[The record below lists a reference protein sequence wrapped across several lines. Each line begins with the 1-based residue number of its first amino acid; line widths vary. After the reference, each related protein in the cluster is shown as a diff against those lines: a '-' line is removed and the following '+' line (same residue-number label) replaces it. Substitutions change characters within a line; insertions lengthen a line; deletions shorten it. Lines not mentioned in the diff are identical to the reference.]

1 MEVGRRCTA
10 RNGGVVSGSVWES
23 RMKSDEVKGGI
34 KVFNGEE
41 TTSEENNVDKKPRP
55 KQSLVGVSGKRKT
68 WKSENL
74 EGAEKNPIQI
84 VRQRSEQT
92 KNLGEQCK
100 ELSVSADGIKKSPVV
115 QQKKTRSEVGKELRM
130 SVDGIERSPIQKMK
144 TRSEDSKEL
153 NVIVDKTERNPIQI
167 RKAKSESQKLV
178 GQSPRES
185 GGDGDGDGIEKN
197 SIQLRKVKSESNKV
211 LDESVDVNERNPG
224 PLTKSKSVSNKVL
237 EERNSTEL
245 KEAIS
250 EAKEAVDESNEVP
263 DETVAAI
270 EKNPVEI
277 EKIGSDENC
286 KEVDVCEEKVI
297 SSDLSNMD
305 QVKSAPQLEV
315 ADDGDVDVDGDG
327 DEEDWD
333 EEFDE
338 EVDEEIEMEI
348 EKKSFDVKE
357 IDITEQKPKL
367 VVVKEEKKIHPVQER
382 KLPISPIVKKQAP
395 PLVNHSRIHP
405 IPTKPKANPVSNGFQ
420 KAPETHTEYQSI
432 PDTHSKL
439 QSLVD
444 LVMWRDASKSAFVF
458 GLGTFIIISS
468 SYTKDLNIRSIIC
481 RGVMG
486 GEDTSQDYVVGEEE
500 AIWLLEL
507 VLPYLN
513 EFLLKLRALFSGD
526 PVTTMKFGS
535 AAVCFSKVWEFHNYM
550 EDGQIG
556 AIIITARAMYNYR
569 KAFGGSTCSG
579 NSHITR
585 VIGSG
590 FFGVFTVP
598 KICSSYSTQLTAC
611 GTFWIR
617 RFRDAWESCSHKKV
631 VAFGIFTLG
640 WNLSS
645 VVARIWAVFMLF
657 VAFRYYHQSVMREDD
672 LVAEEEESKCETS
685 WQGQIGGHRRRR
697 VPITTVDIKKDKKRF

>member
-250 EAKEAVDESNEVP
+250 ESKEAVDESNEVP
-263 DETVAAI
+263 DETVEAI

-405 IPTKPKANPVSNGFQ
+405 IPTKHKASPVSNGFQ

-468 SYTKDLNIRSIIC
+468 SYTKDLNISLISVVSYLGLVYLAAIFFFRSIIC

-486 GEDTSQDYVVGEEE
+486 GEDASQDYVVGEEE

-526 PVTTMKFGS
+526 PVTTMKL
-535 AAVCFSKVWEFHNYM
+535 AVLLFVL
-550 EDGQIG
+550 
-556 AIIITARAMYNYR
+556 AR
-569 KAFGGSTCSG
+569 CG
-579 NSHITR
+579 NSIT
-585 VIGSG
+585 IWKMAKLG

-598 KICSSYSTQLTAC
+598 KICSSYSAQLTAC

-617 RFRDAWESCSHKKV
+617 RFRDAWESCSHKKA

-672 LVAEEEESKCETS
+672 LVVEEEESKCETS

>member
-1 MEVGRRCTA
+1 MEVGRRGTA

-74 EGAEKNPIQI
+74 EGVEKNPIQI

-100 ELSVSADGIKKSPVV
+100 ELSVSADGIKKSPVL
-115 QQKKTRSEVGKELRM
+115 QQKKTRSEVGKEVRM

-185 GGDGDGDGIEKN
+185 GGDGDGIEKN

-224 PLTKSKSVSNKVL
+224 PLTKSESVSNKVL
-237 EERNSTEL
+237 EEGNSTEL

-250 EAKEAVDESNEVP
+250 ESKSESKEAVDESNEVP
-263 DETVAAI
+263 DETVEAI
-270 EKNPVEI
+270 VKNPVEI
-277 EKIGSDENC
+277 EKIGSDETC

-297 SSDLSNMD
+297 SSDLSNMG

-315 ADDGDVDVDGDG
+315 ADDGDGDGDGDG

-432 PDTHSKL
+432 PDAHSKL

-468 SYTKDLNIRSIIC
+468 SYTKDLNISLISVVSYLGLVYLAAIFFFRSIIC
-481 RGVMG
+481 RGVIG

-526 PVTTMKFGS
+526 PVTTMKL
-535 AAVCFSKVWEFHNYM
+535 AVLLFVL
-550 EDGQIG
+550 
-556 AIIITARAMYNYR
+556 AR
-569 KAFGGSTCSG
+569 CG
-579 NSHITR
+579 NSIT
-585 VIGSG
+585 IWKMAKLG

-617 RFRDAWESCSHKKV
+617 RFGDAWESCSHKKA

-672 LVAEEEESKCETS
+672 LVVEEESKCETS

-697 VPITTVDIKKDKKRF
+697 VPTTTVDIKKDKKRF